1 MAGFQEIGLR
11 IKADT
16 KEAEKSIRN
25 LEKEFSKLSDI
36 GREQRNQSMFFSDD
50 DIRNFDRMSK
60 KAEDIYRNFYN
71 NFQRISRELERK
83 KQELNR
89 AIEQGMSQQKINNLQ
104 SQINQL
110 RAQRDFF
117 QLQMSAA
124 QQFGH
129 IPPLPPTGGGGSE
142 GLAPTFLGFLGG
154 GLRRFLG
161 GLAAT
166 FAFSNLYGMAREGL
180 SVLEQ
185 GEAALARLGVRVPGY
200 GSAFNQA
207 FEDFQA
213 TGRRYGY
220 GALETIQVGEQFI
233 SIGGARN
240 LQTAL
245 RDVGQIQEAS
255 RAMGLDPMYLASVGG
270 FMRRIGALEDG
281 EQRKFAELIAGA
293 IKRSGM
299 TGREKEFI
307 DSIQALTSQLYS
319 TQMKVTEGEMRNVV
333 GFQTLMH
340 QAGFTGER
348 AQTVIGQM
356 NAALFSKNP
365 ELLKMLGWGTEFQ
378 GASGLRQVYRLAE
391 QGITNPETA
400 RRYFTYL
407 DRMFAT
413 EDEKILRLMQDFGL
427 SEEQATAFYR
437 QKDAIKSGRFT
448 EGDLRKIMEEG
459 RSAFASGL
467 RSYEESQAA
476 RRAQTEAN
484 LEATKEAGGEIID
497 FLKQTFLGPFSDLPE
512 SAQWAGMIAGAGLT
526 GLAGGLLGGRLAAGL
541 GGGVLGR
548 LFGRGAAGAAGGA
561 AARGGLGAFGRNLG
575 RRLFGG
581 GLLKGLGKLG
591 SRAIPF
597 LGWGLLAWDVLGA
610 IGDTWGGEEEQ
621 GASQA
626 PGGETDISR
635 IIKDEEKV
643 VERRLQAMKLYRD
656 SVSQEAKNLGL
667 DPTNPFKSI
676 RSLSSSLAGANTKE
690 ERSWWDSLTDI
701 ISKVFPGAGF
711 GMKLIGGAV
720 EGIMDFF
727 GLNGMGGDAS
737 QAPPSW
743 NANAVATA
751 SSARTLSVSPLTI
764 NVNVSGSIEG
774 LTPENNTLV
783 ANSLVQAFQNGID
796 LRYEFKQGIG
806 GDR

>member
-129 IPPLPPTGGGGSE
+129 IPPLPPAGGGGSE

-154 GLRRFLG
+154 GMRRFLG

-245 RDVGQIQEAS
+245 RDIEQIQEAS
-255 RAMGLDPMYLASVGG
+255 RALGVDPMFLASVGG
-270 FMRRIGALEDG
+270 FMRRIGALEDR
-281 EQRKFAELIAGA
+281 ERRKFAELIAGA

-299 TGREKEFI
+299 TGRENQFI
-307 DSIQALTSQLYS
+307 DSIQALTSQLHS

-340 QAGFTGER
+340 QAGFTGEK

-407 DRMFAT
+407 DRMF
-413 EDEKILRLMQDFGL
+413 
-427 SEEQATAFYR
+427 
-437 QKDAIKSGRFT
+437 
-448 EGDLRKIMEEG
+448 
-459 RSAFASGL
+459 
-467 RSYEESQAA
+467 
-476 RRAQTEAN
+476 
-484 LEATKEAGGEIID
+484 
-497 FLKQTFLGPFSDLPE
+497 
-512 SAQWAGMIAGAGLT
+512 
-526 GLAGGLLGGRLAAGL
+526 
-541 GGGVLGR
+541 
-548 LFGRGAAGAAGGA
+548 
-561 AARGGLGAFGRNLG
+561 
-575 RRLFGG
+575 
-581 GLLKGLGKLG
+581 
-591 SRAIPF
+591 
-597 LGWGLLAWDVLGA
+597 
-610 IGDTWGGEEEQ
+610 
-621 GASQA
+621 
-626 PGGETDISR
+626 
-635 IIKDEEKV
+635 
-643 VERRLQAMKLYRD
+643 
-656 SVSQEAKNLGL
+656 
-667 DPTNPFKSI
+667 
-676 RSLSSSLAGANTKE
+676 
-690 ERSWWDSLTDI
+690 
-701 ISKVFPGAGF
+701 
-711 GMKLIGGAV
+711 
-720 EGIMDFF
+720 
-727 GLNGMGGDAS
+727 
-737 QAPPSW
+737 
-743 NANAVATA
+743 
-751 SSARTLSVSPLTI
+751 
-764 NVNVSGSIEG
+764 
-774 LTPENNTLV
+774 
-783 ANSLVQAFQNGID
+783 
-796 LRYEFKQGIG
+796 
-806 GDR
+806 